1 MADLRAIVP
10 AIVLALA
17 AVPNPDRL
25 DCASATVNY
34 EVAVKKLCDAL
45 NTYQHCIEGSR
56 ARDKCASEMEALG
69 DLHEEFEDAVSDHA
83 DVCR

>member
-1 MADLRAIVP
+1 MPYLPAIIP

-17 AVPNPDRL
+17 VVPNPDRL
-25 DCASATVNY
+25 DCAGATANY
-34 EVAVKKLCDAL
+34 EVAVKKLREAL
-45 NTYQHCIEGSR
+45 TAYQHCIEASR